1 MEPRI
6 EIIGEKKL
14 AGKRTIMSLT
24 NNTTPDLWRSFM
36 PRRKEIRNSIGIE
49 LYSMEVYPPGYFA
62 NFSFENQFEKWA
74 AVEVKDYNSV
84 PAEMETITSP
94 EGLYAIFIHKG
105 PASEGPKTYQYIFMT
120 WLPNSK
126 YALDSRPHFAVMG
139 EKYKREEAD
148 SEEEL
153 WIPVTLKA

>member
-6 EIIGEKKL
+6 ETMGEKKFV
-14 AGKRTIMSLT
+14 GKRTIMSLA
-24 NNTTPDLWRSFM
+24 NNTTFDLWRRFM
-36 PRRKEIRNSIGIE
+36 PRRKEIQNNIGIE
-49 LYSMEVYPPGYFA
+49 LYSIEVYPPNYFI

-74 AVEVKDYNSV
+74 AVEVKDFNSV

-105 PASEGPKTYQYIFMT
+105 PASEGPKTYQYIFMR
-120 WLPNSK
+120 WLPNST
-126 YALDSRPHFAVMG
+126 YLLDSRPHFAVMG
-139 EKYKREEAD
+139 EKYKREEPD

-153 WIPVTLKA
+153 WIPVKLK